1 TRLVPRGSPPLRAVR
16 DRLAPHIPARSTV
29 AVARANHPGRFVAL
43 MVGEDGSASRI
54 AKVAIDPRGEEALE
68 READSIE
75 RLGSL
80 LSAPLRPPTLVN
92 REPRLLLFE
101 AERWRPRLR
110 PWRLRLHV
118 PAAVG
123 RLPGAGSEAGRASAP

>member
-92 REPRLLLFE
+92 REPGLLLFE
-101 AERWRPRLR
+101 AERWQPRLR
-110 PWRLRLHV
+110 PWRLDLHV
-118 PAAVG
+118 ARALGRFHASGSAAG
-123 RLPGAGSEAGRASAP
+123 GS